1 MPKMI
6 RITQAAEMS
15 SESNEGEVL
24 LINAELILRID
35 GTDDNYAG
43 DSKVSMTDGSAIYV
57 SESLSELELR
67 INT

>member
-6 RITQAAEMS
+6 RITQAADMS
-15 SESNEGEVL
+15 STTSDDEVL
-24 LINAELILRID
+24 LINAELIIRID

-43 DSKVSMTDGSAIYV
+43 DSKVTMTDGSAIYV